1 MTEEAK
7 NKRILLVENRRVWSK
22 KARCRPQNLTE
33 RHHFSHSITSKPM
46 RFNDTTSKL
55 KCTNALIHL
64 RDRTLHSDI
73 RTAMRQRA
81 TTTRDNTTRK
91 KHFSMYVLGDFHP
104 FEVERERERG
114 RESKK
119 MQQLQRTY
127 IEFIAQNSN
136 IQQANRPG
144 VRLCM
149 LDFNRVYMDF
159 DMDMDI
165 WRVNCFTCIVCLRCW
180 WWWVCFFI

>member
-91 KHFSMYVLGDFHP
+91 KHFSMYVLGDYHP
-104 FEVERERERG
+104 FEVEREREREN
-114 RESKK
+114 RKK
-119 MQQLQRTY
+119 CNNYSAHTSNLLHKIRTFSRQTGPELGSVCLTS
-127 IEFIAQNSN
+127 IEFIWISIWIWIYGESIA
-136 IQQANRPG
+136 
-144 VRLCM
+144 L
-149 LDFNRVYMDF
+149 RV
-159 DMDMDI
+159 
-165 WRVNCFTCIVCLRCW
+165 
-180 WWWVCFFI
+180 